1 MKTEDMTQK
10 QGNNFITEKNPL
22 SPLFRNGFIVII
34 LAILFVAAIYYGIIN
49 P

>member
-1 MKTEDMTQK
+1 MTQK
-10 QGNNFITEKNPL
+10 QGNNLVTDKNLP
-22 SPLFRNGFIVII
+22 SPLVRNGFILII

>member
-1 MKTEDMTQK
+1 MNQN
-10 QGNNFITEKNPL
+10 QGNNLITDKNPPF
-22 SPLFRNGFIVII
+22 PLVRNGFIFII

>member
-10 QGNNFITEKNPL
+10 QGNNVITDKNPL
-22 SPLFRNGFIVII
+22 SPLVRNGFILII
-34 LAILFVAAIYYGIIN
+34 SAMLLVVAIYYGIIN